1 MKALYAAAPVLYA
14 LVAGT
19 WREHRGRLTLAVLG
33 IAFGVA
39 LGVAVH
45 LINASAAEQF
55 DLAVRSLAGEADLIV
70 RGPRSGFGDSVYARI
85 AVLPQVRAASPGVE
99 VDAQIAGRRET
110 IRVLGL
116 DPFRAAEVQPQ
127 LLGDSRESIAELLQS
142 DAVAI
147 SQSAAAD
154 LNLKTGD
161 TLRLQAG
168 SGIIELRIVHVL
180 AAGATSQRIAIMDI
194 ATAQWRL
201 ERLGELHRIDLK
213 LKPGTNVARFTDAL
227 GKIMP
232 PGVIV
237 QTPRAEAQRNT
248 SLSRAYR
255 VNLDMLALV
264 ALFTGAFL
272 VFSTQFLA
280 LLKRRTHI
288 ALMRVIGLT
297 RTRLLALLVCE
308 GAIVGVLG
316 SALGIAIGIALAH
329 FGIERLGGDL
339 GAGYFHSVTPELSIP
354 AGALIVLFLLGV
366 FFATLG
372 AAMPAFE
379 AARRP
384 PALALK
390 AGDEEQALEK
400 LRVVWPAFAAIAL
413 GGALSQAPP
422 IHDLPLAGY
431 LAIALILIGAILL
444 MPRVAETVLVRLPRL
459 RHVPAALAAAQLE
472 ATPRQVGVSLAAILA
487 SFSLMV
493 SMLIMV
499 ASFRTSLETWL
510 DQMLPADLYVRAGRI
525 GEAGFFSA
533 DEQERMAAAEGVG
546 AAAFLRSQN
555 VLLRSDR
562 PAVTLLARPIPAGQ
576 ARPPLPFEGAVLV
589 PAPGKPPP
597 VWLSEIAADVLG
609 AEPGTLM
616 SLPLGNALHSFT
628 VAGIWRDYA
637 RQNGAIVI
645 DRALYIKLTG
655 DERANE
661 AAVHVQEGRS
671 ADRVASAIRAALGNA
686 QGMEIVS
693 TRELKA
699 VSLAIFDRTFAIT
712 YALEAAAVL
721 IGVFG
726 VSTSFSAQALARRR
740 EFGVLRHIGMTRRQV
755 TAMLGWEGLIVG
767 GLGVAAGLA
776 VGWAI
781 SLILIHVIN
790 KQSFHWT
797 LDMHLPT
804 LALLGLAAALVAA
817 AGVTAVVSG
826 RRAMGDEVTRA
837 VREDW

>member
-1 MKALYAAAPVLYA
+1 
-14 LVAGT
+14 
-19 WREHRGRLTLAVLG
+19 
-33 IAFGVA
+33 
-39 LGVAVH
+39 
-45 LINASAAEQF
+45 
-55 DLAVRSLAGEADLIV
+55 
-70 RGPRSGFGDSVYARI
+70 
-85 AVLPQVRAASPGVE
+85 
-99 VDAQIAGRRET
+99 
-110 IRVLGL
+110 
-116 DPFRAAEVQPQ
+116 
-127 LLGDSRESIAELLQS
+127 
-142 DAVAI
+142 
-147 SQSAAAD
+147 
-154 LNLKTGD
+154 
-161 TLRLQAG
+161 
-168 SGIIELRIVHVL
+168 
-180 AAGATSQRIAIMDI
+180 
-194 ATAQWRL
+194 
-201 ERLGELHRIDLK
+201 
-213 LKPGTNVARFTDAL
+213 
-227 GKIMP
+227 
-232 PGVIV
+232 
-237 QTPRAEAQRNT
+237 
-248 SLSRAYR
+248 
-255 VNLDMLALV
+255 
-264 ALFTGAFL
+264 
-272 VFSTQFLA
+272 
-280 LLKRRTHI
+280 
-288 ALMRVIGLT
+288 
-297 RTRLLALLVCE
+297 
-308 GAIVGVLG
+308 
-316 SALGIAIGIALAH
+316 
-329 FGIERLGGDL
+329 
-339 GAGYFHSVTPELSIP
+339 
-354 AGALIVLFLLGV
+354 
-366 FFATLG
+366 
-372 AAMPAFE
+372 
-379 AARRP
+379 
-384 PALALK
+384 
-390 AGDEEQALEK
+390 
-400 LRVVWPAFAAIAL
+400 
-413 GGALSQAPP
+413 
-422 IHDLPLAGY
+422 
-431 LAIALILIGAILL
+431 LILIGAILL

-533 DEQERMAAAEGVG
+533 DEQARMAAAEGVA

-576 ARPPLPFEGAVLV
+576 KRPPLPFEGAVLV

-645 DRALYIKLTG
+645 DRALYVKLTG

-671 ADRVASAIRAALGNA
+671 ADRVASAIRAALGDA
-686 QGMEIVS
+686 QGTEIVS

-726 VSTSFSAQALARRR
+726 VSASFSAQALARRR

-755 TAMLGWEGLIVG
+755 MAMLGWEGLIVG

-776 VGWAI
+776 VGWVI